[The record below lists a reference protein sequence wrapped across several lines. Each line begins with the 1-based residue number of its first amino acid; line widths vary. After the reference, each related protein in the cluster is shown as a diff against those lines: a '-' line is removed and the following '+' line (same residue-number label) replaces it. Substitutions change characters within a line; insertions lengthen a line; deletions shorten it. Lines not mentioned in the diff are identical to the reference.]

1 MWRNLLGL
9 VIGLLLLVGCGRPT
23 PPPAEVLQGRL
34 TFAGSTTVQPLADKL
49 GQAFRAQYP
58 AVTLDIA
65 AGGTVVG
72 IQAIHDGTVDI
83 GMASRALKDEEATD
97 ITQHQIAVDVIAVV
111 VNPANPV
118 SNLSHQQLQDIY
130 LGRVTNWREVGGP
143 DQPITVVVREVTSG
157 TRGAFDE
164 LVLEKKEPAAPRLL
178 AAMTAGDVAVMVA
191 RDLNAIGYLGFGNL
205 SAEVKTVAI
214 DGVPPSEMAAQ
225 DGSYRLIRPLLLLT
239 GPLSQPLAM
248 KFIDFAL
255 SPAGQQV
262 VAAEGWVPVR

>member
-1 MWRNLLGL
+1 MWRKLLGL
-9 VIGLLLLVGCGRPT
+9 VIGLLILGGCHRST
-23 PPPAEVLQGRL
+23 PPPTEVLQGRL

-49 GQAFRAQYP
+49 GQAFRAQHP
-58 AVTLDIA
+58 AVMLDIA

-83 GMASRALKDEEATD
+83 GMASRALKDEEAAG

-118 SNLSHQQLQDIY
+118 SDLSYQQLQDIY
-130 LGRVTNWREVGGP
+130 LGRITNWREVGGP

-178 AAMTAGDVAVMVA
+178 AAMTAGDVAAMVA

-225 DGSYRLIRPLLLLT
+225 NGSYRLTRPLLLLT